1 MRHLNSE
8 QQRAVCDIDG
18 PLLVLAGAGSGKTRV
33 ITEKIAY
40 LIQVCEYKAKHIL
53 ALTFTNKAAKEMGT
67 RVGNRLTQAQKRGL
81 SVATFHTFGLNF
93 LRKHADD
100 AGYKKN
106 FSLFDEQDSL
116 TLIHEIAYQAFQTTK
131 QNARD
136 IKHQISLWKNALM
149 HPEAVMLDEDNAF
162 HKHAYEV
169 YVQYQRS
176 LKAYNAVDFDD
187 LVLLPVNVLQEN
199 HQLRERW
206 QQKLHYILVDEYQD
220 TNHSQYQLLKL
231 LSGVRRKFT
240 VVGDD
245 DQSIYAWRGACPKNL
260 AGLQKDYPTLKVIK
274 LEQNYRSSGRIL
286 HVANTLIDHNPHLF
300 TKKLWSAHGYG
311 EVIRVIL
318 CKHEE
323 DEAQRIASEILTHK
337 LHHQNRFCDYA
348 VLLRG
353 NHQSFL
359 LERYFQLYKI
369 PYVISGGSSFFAKA
383 EIKDVLAYFKLM
395 LNPDDDCAFLRVVN
409 TPRREIGP
417 ATLEKLGNYASKRH
431 MPLFHAIGEMAL
443 QAHLSPAAIQKLQHF
458 QNFIHHYRLKIQ
470 STTCDLPATLLQL
483 LEDIHYKDWL
493 IDNANTLKQ
502 AEKRFENVTELVHWI
517 FEKSKEGATNV
528 HEDFAETIH
537 RMLLTDII
545 DREADEKD
553 DNKVQILTIHA
564 AKGLEFPHVHIAG
577 FEEGILPHWQSIEEN
592 CIEEERRLAYVALTR
607 ARSSLTLTLTKARKK
622 FNELAPSTPSR
633 FLEELPQEDLKW
645 IGRADSSQ
653 SARKNLAKSNIA
665 VLKNRFK
672 KGKDTV

>member
-1 MRHLNSE
+1 
-8 QQRAVCDIDG
+8 
-18 PLLVLAGAGSGKTRV
+18 
-33 ITEKIAY
+33 
-40 LIQVCEYKAKHIL
+40 
-53 ALTFTNKAAKEMGT
+53 
-67 RVGNRLTQAQKRGL
+67 
-81 SVATFHTFGLNF
+81 
-93 LRKHADD
+93 
-100 AGYKKN
+100 
-106 FSLFDEQDSL
+106 
-116 TLIHEIAYQAFQTTK
+116 
-131 QNARD
+131 
-136 IKHQISLWKNALM
+136 
-149 HPEAVMLDEDNAF
+149 
-162 HKHAYEV
+162 
-169 YVQYQRS
+169 
-176 LKAYNAVDFDD
+176 
-187 LVLLPVNVLQEN
+187 
-199 HQLRERW
+199 
-206 QQKLHYILVDEYQD
+206 
-220 TNHSQYQLLKL
+220 
-231 LSGVRRKFT
+231 
-240 VVGDD
+240 
-245 DQSIYAWRGACPKNL
+245 
-260 AGLQKDYPTLKVIK
+260 
-274 LEQNYRSSGRIL
+274 
-286 HVANTLIDHNPHLF
+286 
-300 TKKLWSAHGYG
+300 
-311 EVIRVIL
+311 
-318 CKHEE
+318 
-323 DEAQRIASEILTHK
+323 
-337 LHHQNRFCDYA
+337 
-348 VLLRG
+348 
-353 NHQSFL
+353 
-359 LERYFQLYKI
+359 
-369 PYVISGGSSFFAKA
+369 
-383 EIKDVLAYFKLM
+383 M